1 MSEIREVFFNG
12 YCKNYDMARTA
23 IGEFCRDKE
32 CFFLDRIDCDY
43 GNCPHGEN
51 CEMMKQVFAFL
62 DSLNEK

>member
-1 MSEIREVFFNG
+1 MKSE
-12 YCKNYDMARTA
+12 KNFSTDTVKIM
-23 IGEFCRDKE
+23 IWQELPSENSVGIKK